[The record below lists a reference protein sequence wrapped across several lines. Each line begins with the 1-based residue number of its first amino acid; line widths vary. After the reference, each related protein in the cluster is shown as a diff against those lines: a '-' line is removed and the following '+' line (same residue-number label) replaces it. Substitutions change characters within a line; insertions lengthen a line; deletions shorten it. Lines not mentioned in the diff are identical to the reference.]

1 MSTIRLIL
9 AATDF
14 SVSAATAAHRASLLA
29 SEHAAGL
36 ELLHVVPVQTLTDFR
51 EIYRD
56 TVYTEQQILEDA
68 KRRLEALAGDL
79 KPMASSAPQCFVRA
93 GNVVDEILA
102 TADHA
107 DLVVLGAHGWRSL
120 RDLLIGTTAER
131 LLRKSRH
138 PMLVAKLEARSAYR
152 RVMVPVDFSV
162 HSIAALRFARQ
173 IAPSADLLVFHAYPQ
188 PNASDL
194 HPSYVP
200 DQAIEQYHTE
210 RRKQALS
217 NMENLRDKVAAPGAR
232 ATFSVECGEAKT
244 HIAAKAAEWGS
255 DLIVVGKH
263 GRSFTGELFL
273 GGVTRHTV
281 ARAQCDV
288 AVVPEYSR
296 P

>member
-1 MSTIRLIL
+1 MSAIRLIL
-9 AATDF
+9 AASDF
-14 SVSAATAAHRASLLA
+14 SVSAATAVDRAALLA

-36 ELLHVVPVQTLTDFR
+36 ELVHVVAVQSLTDFR
-51 EIYRD
+51 QMYRD
-56 TVYTEQQILEDA
+56 TVYTEQQILEHA
-68 KRRLEALAGDL
+68 KRRLDTLARDL
-79 KPMASSAPQCFVRA
+79 KSVASSAPECLVRV

-102 TADHA
+102 AADHA
-107 DLVVLGAHGWRSL
+107 DLLVLGAHGSRSL

-131 LLRKSRH
+131 LLRKSRR
-138 PMLVAKLEARSAYR
+138 PMLVAKLEASSAYR

-162 HSIAALRFARQ
+162 HSVAALRFARQ
-173 IAPSADLLVFHAYPQ
+173 LAPGADLLIFHAYDQ
-188 PNASDL
+188 PYASDL
-194 HPSYVP
+194 YPANLP

-210 RRKQALS
+210 RRTQALS
-217 NMENLRDKVAAPGAR
+217 NMENLRDKIAAPQAR
-232 ATFSVECGEAKT
+232 TTFSVECGDAKT
-244 HIAAKAAEWGS
+244 HIAAKAAESGS

-263 GRSFTGELFL
+263 GRSFAGELFL